1 MSVHKCLK
9 CIACLTLL
17 IITVYID
24 IIRSIEELSCIKI
37 HIELRDHI
45 CPNSTSWDQK
55 LFNTSRILIA
65 FADVSRKEDTIA
77 YCNKNIFTAH

>member
-24 IIRSIEELSCIKI
+24 IIKSIEEFRCIKI
-37 HIELRDHI
+37 HIELRAHI
-45 CPNSTSWDQK
+45 CPNSTSWVQK
-55 LFNTSRILIA
+55 LLDTSRILIA
-65 FADVSRKEDTIA
+65 FLYVSRKEDTIA
-77 YCNKNIFTAH
+77 GCI

>member
-24 IIRSIEELSCIKI
+24 IIRSIEEFSCIKI
-37 HIELRDHI
+37 HIELRAHI
-45 CPNSTSWDQK
+45 CPNSTSWVQK
-55 LFNTSRILIA
+55 LLDTFRILIA
-65 FADVSRKEDTIA
+65 FLDVSRKEDTIA
-77 YCNKNIFTAH
+77 GCI